1 MRQIFVSFYKSTL
14 YIKVRQHTALMLCD
28 SRRNKTNHVSSVKAS
43 EEEIQLSLKALNVYK
58 PSENALPLAGSQA
71 KSSYAELN
79 WTFFWIVEV
88 TSTTVLTPSRQVGNP
103 PVPEPATAPIPTPV
117 RTNAVAP
124 KAETQDSQVVA
135 ISETKVDTEKSKAVV
150 ATDTPGV
157 PKEDAQ
163 AKLQVAK
170 ATELDQA
177 DQEDPG
183 DSADKDNTTR
193 KAWDVEPCH
202 TTPCCC

>member
-1 MRQIFVSFYKSTL
+1 MY
-14 YIKVRQHTALMLCD
+14 
-28 SRRNKTNHVSSVKAS
+28 TNLQK
-43 EEEIQLSLKALNVYK
+43 YK

-157 PKEDAQ
+157 PNEDAQ